1 MYLNCVIIC
10 CKRCAGLFIVVD
22 VVWREVVRTLISR
35 GNSDDST
42 CWHCMCMRSSHRGS
56 ILYAV
61 PLEVCISPLDMF
73 AHWVGSVGVW
83 YLMCCAMCSQF
94 WIRENFVSSLLA
106 TCYHAAW
113 VVLCFRR
120 AGCVRVQRM
129 DNIVAVVWTTPFFCF
144 VKIYCSNSVCCV
156 V

>member
-10 CKRCAGLFIVVD
+10 CQHCAGLFIVVD

-42 CWHCMCMRSSHRGS
+42 CWHCMCMRCRIVVLFSMLSLLRFASRRLICLLIGLEALECDIWCVVQCVRS
-56 ILYAV
+56 FV
-61 PLEVCISPLDMF
+61 PS
-73 AHWVGSVGVW
+73 
-83 YLMCCAMCSQF
+83 
-94 WIRENFVSSLLA
+94 RENFVSSLLA

-120 AGCVRVQRM
+120 AGCVSVQRM
-129 DNIVAVVWTTPFFCF
+129 DNIVAVVWSTLVF
-144 VKIYCSNSVCCV
+144 VLPKSIVRILFV
-156 V
+156 A